1 MKLVV
6 SGLPNTVQN
15 VQVVQNVLNDWNYL
29 NDLNAY

>member
-6 SGLPNTVQN
+6 SGLSNTVQN